1 MAVVV
6 VDKDNFMEHA
16 APGVDEIKAG
26 QPVTKEIKADDKP
39 KEGEEAAKAEDIEAL
54 DPEDRE
60 DKLITD
66 YVKRKIGKKHR
77 AMKEA
82 QEERDEANRL
92 AENQFH
98 ERWLVQTRA
107 EQLERE
113 LQELKAK
120 VQPTPEALEDLE
132 PKRDDPKYATDQE
145 AYWTDRM
152 AWTARKAVRDD
163 RQKQEQD
170 RRQAEFKTRTDLFNA
185 RLEEEA
191 KEMPDLLE
199 RVRNANTWMAQPVL
213 DYIALESEIGG
224 KLTAY
229 LVTHAEDAARIGE
242 LSKTSVRRAIAEI
255 GKIEDKLTKPKEPPK
270 EANGEAKVTTSKAPE
285 PIKPL
290 SGADTGTVHKPRSEW
305 TTRETIEYEEAQRAH
320 KSQRRQRH

>member
-16 APGVDEIKAG
+16 APRVDQIQAG
-26 QPVTKEIKADDKP
+26 KPVETKVDDKA
-39 KEGEEAAKAEDIEAL
+39 KVEEAAKAEVDEGL
-54 DPEDRE
+54 DPEDRD
-60 DKLITD
+60 DKLLTD
-66 YVKRKIGKKHR
+66 YVRRKIGKKHR
-77 AMKEA
+77 EMREAKEEA
-82 QEERDEANRL
+82 AEANRF
-92 AENQFH
+92 AETQFH
-98 ERWLVQTRA
+98 ERRLVETRA
-107 EQLERE
+107 QELERE
-113 LQELKAK
+113 LLELKAK

-132 PKRDDPKYATDQE
+132 PKRDDPKYADNQE

-163 RQKQEQD
+163 RQSREKD
-170 RRQAEFKTRTDLFNA
+170 RREAEFKTRTDLFNA
-185 RLEEEA
+185 RLAEEA
-191 KEMPDLLE
+191 KEMPDLLD

-213 DYIALESEIGG
+213 DYIALESEVGG

-255 GKIEDKLTKPKEPPK
+255 GKIEDRLTKPEQK
-270 EANGEAKVTTSKAPE
+270 EAKAEIKEVTTSKAPE